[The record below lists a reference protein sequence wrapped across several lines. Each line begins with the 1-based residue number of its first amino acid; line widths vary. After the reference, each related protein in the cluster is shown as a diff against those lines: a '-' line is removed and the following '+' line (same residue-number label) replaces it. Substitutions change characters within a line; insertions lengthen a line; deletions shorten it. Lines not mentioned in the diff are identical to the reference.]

1 MLALIVGGIY
11 LAIFLWFSLL
21 GYIAQSL
28 VWRSI
33 GMKQANGDLSSAPLI
48 NPKYLE
54 GDDACQHTT
63 LATTASTGARLGW
76 SLLIGVVWSTG
87 FWLISSYLYRFD
99 LSRSAGSDGFLI
111 STGSLVGA
119 ALLTNM
125 VLRATRHHRAY
136 E

>member
-63 LATTASTGARLGW
+63 LM
-76 SLLIGVVWSTG
+76 VVAH
-87 FWLISSYLYRFD
+87 R
-99 LSRSAGSDGFLI
+99 R
-111 STGSLVGA
+111 SLVDW
-119 ALLTNM
+119 
-125 VLRATRHHRAY
+125 VLVDL
-136 E
+136 